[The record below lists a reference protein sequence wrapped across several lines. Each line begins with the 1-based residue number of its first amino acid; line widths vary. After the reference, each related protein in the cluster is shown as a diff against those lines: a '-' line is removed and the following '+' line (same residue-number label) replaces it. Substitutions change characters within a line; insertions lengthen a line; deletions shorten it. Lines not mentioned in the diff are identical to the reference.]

1 MPLKFTLLTVV
12 ALSALFGGVSGREL
26 VEKRCGSCHMV
37 SNPTIEQV
45 KHMVAPPMWGVA
57 RHIKREIPQK
67 DEFVSFVADYIME
80 PAEEKIRFNKEAFR
94 RFGLM
99 PSMKGTMTD
108 AEARLV
114 AEYLYET
121 Y

>member
-12 ALSALFGGVSGREL
+12 AISALFGGVRGREL

-57 RHIKREIPQK
+57 RHLKREIPEK
-67 DEFVSFVADYIME
+67 EEFVSFVADYIMD
-80 PAEEKIRFNKEAFR
+80 PAEEKIRFNKEAFD

-99 PSMKGTMTD
+99 PSMKGTLTD
-108 AEARLV
+108 EEARLV
-114 AEYLYET
+114 AEYLYKT